1 MARRVPPDLKA
12 AAQIHAAREEVLLAV
27 GRLAAEPLN
36 VVAADQMRAAL
47 DGVESPEVRAA
58 LRELRPARRR
68 ALCVVG
74 GGDAPGPPSPSL
86 RSLLVGRRLAAVEG
100 GAA

>member
-1 MARRVPPDLKA
+1 MGRRVPPDLQA
-12 AAQIHAAREEVLLAV
+12 AAQIHAARERVLLAV
-27 GRLAAEPLN
+27 GRLAAEPLD
-36 VVAADQMRAAL
+36 VAAAGQMRAAL

-68 ALCVVG
+68 ALRVVG
-74 GGDAPGPPSPSL
+74 GGDAPGPPSHTL
-86 RSLLVGRRLAAVEG
+86 RVSRVAGLAAVAG